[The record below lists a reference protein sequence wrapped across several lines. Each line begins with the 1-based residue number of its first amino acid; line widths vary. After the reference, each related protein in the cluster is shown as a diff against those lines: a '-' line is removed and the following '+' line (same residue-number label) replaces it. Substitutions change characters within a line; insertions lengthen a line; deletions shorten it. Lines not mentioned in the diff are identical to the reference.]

1 MQAVPVR
8 LQAINGHIYAGGFES
23 EHFLVHVLAHSQ
35 TQCIVLMCICI
46 NYDFYESNVFVAS
59 IVVVYC
65 CLPT

>member
-35 TQCIVLMCICI
+35 TQCT
-46 NYDFYESNVFVAS
+46 FVHM
-59 IVVVYC
+59 Y
-65 CLPT
+65 